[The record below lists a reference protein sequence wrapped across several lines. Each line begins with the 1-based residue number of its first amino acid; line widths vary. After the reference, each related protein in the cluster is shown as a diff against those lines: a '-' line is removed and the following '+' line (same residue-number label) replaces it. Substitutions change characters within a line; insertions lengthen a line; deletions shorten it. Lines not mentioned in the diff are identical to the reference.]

1 MIVSPAP
8 SSSSSSSAASA
19 AAATAAAAA
28 VPATPPPP
36 PASSSSALT
45 KRNPA
50 AALATLNSISSD
62 LKRSSDAAGV
72 ILASAAAGD
81 VYDGSGKQ
89 IKALLEH
96 AKEIVLQLREVM
108 ESTQDIDFHDAG
120 GQLPP
125 YDALVHKLN
134 DAFRHQK
141 GINQMNAKL
150 LSVNYLVN
158 LSNVS
163 KNRQLSRAVAEGQS
177 QVLELQRTVCTL
189 EDSVDFLTVEA
200 DVQRQTASRLKNALD
215 DTRRLLEATMVE
227 YRQEL
232 GRQREMI
239 RKQTTVIGELYR
251 SKFHQ
256 DFILDAT
263 IFLFCLWAANTTIVD
278 VPLRSTVD
286 LALAQLRYWFPSK
299 ARFSGGAAQPYV
311 YTTQRQRRSTAAWS
325 QQAAKLAL
333 ILVFVRRIRRGA
345 AEYGIHNRIGATYPY
360 ISSMFAVFYAGF
372 AKRIVSALPAST
384 SSSSSS
390 AGGIADSRTT
400 PPAALLAPPP
410 PDSEPPKRVT
420 D

>member
-1 MIVSPAP
+1 MIVA
-8 SSSSSSSAASA
+8 SSSSSSPGSDSASA
-19 AAATAAAAA
+19 GAAA
-28 VPATPPPP
+28 PPP
-36 PASSSSALT
+36 SSALA

-96 AKEIVLQLREVM
+96 AKEIVVQLREVM
-108 ESTQDIDFHDAG
+108 ESTHEIDFYDAG

-177 QVLELQRTVCTL
+177 QVIELQRTVCTL

-200 DVQRQTASRLKNALD
+200 DVQRQTASRLKKALD
-215 DTRRLLEATMVE
+215 DTRRLLDATMVE

-278 VPLRSTVD
+278 VPLRSAVE

-299 ARFSGGAAQPYV
+299 TRFVGGAVPPSTFTTA
-311 YTTQRQRRSTAAWS
+311 TQRRQKAWS
-325 QQAAKLAL
+325 QQAAKLVL
-333 ILVFVRRIRRGA
+333 ILVFVRRLRRGA

-372 AKRIVSALPAST
+372 AKRISSGLSRPT
-384 SSSSSS
+384 SSST
-390 AGGIADSRTT
+390 TT
-400 PPAALLAPPP
+400 PALPEP
-410 PDSEPPKRVT
+410 EPPRRVT

>member
-1 MIVSPAP
+1 MIVA
-8 SSSSSSSAASA
+8 SSSSSPGSDSASA
-19 AAATAAAAA
+19 AAAA
-28 VPATPPPP
+28 PPP
-36 PASSSSALT
+36 SSALA

-96 AKEIVLQLREVM
+96 AKEIVVQLREVM
-108 ESTQDIDFHDAG
+108 ESTHEIDFYDAG

-177 QVLELQRTVCTL
+177 QVIELQRTVCTL

-200 DVQRQTASRLKNALD
+200 DVQRQTASRLKKALD
-215 DTRRLLEATMVE
+215 DTRRLLDATMVE

-278 VPLRSTVD
+278 VPLRSAVE

-299 ARFSGGAAQPYV
+299 TRFVGGAVPPSTFA
-311 YTTQRQRRSTAAWS
+311 TATQRRQRAWS
-325 QQAAKLAL
+325 QQAAKLVL
-333 ILVFVRRIRRGA
+333 ILVFVRRLRRGA

-372 AKRIVSALPAST
+372 AKRISSGLARPT
-384 SSSSSS
+384 SSSTT
-390 AGGIADSRTT
+390 TT
-400 PPAALLAPPP
+400 PALPEP
-410 PDSEPPKRVT
+410 EPPRRVT